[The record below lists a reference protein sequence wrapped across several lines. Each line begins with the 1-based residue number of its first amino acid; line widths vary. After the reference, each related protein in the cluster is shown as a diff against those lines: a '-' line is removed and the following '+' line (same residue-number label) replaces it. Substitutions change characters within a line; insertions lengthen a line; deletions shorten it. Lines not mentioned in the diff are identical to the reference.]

1 MPSGLPSFLTDTP
14 ASGPLRVAYV
24 QSLVSDIINR
34 RVFQHFLF
42 TFDDLD
48 NIFNEWADY
57 LGSKST
63 KREAIWRQRTLH
75 AAFSCPSSKPRIN
88 KFASSVIDDIL
99 HNIKP
104 FADKS
109 KREQIL
115 GAIKKIVKTAAE
127 AWRYARI
134 ELSRIRALPAVTP
147 NTEPGGEVLLTMF
160 PCIKRDPLPDDIRP
174 NVRDDVGCVYT
185 DGLVLTRD
193 SPAVLARRAEL
204 GERITI
210 PSHTTPTTQDANS
223 DGLSRFENSS
233 ERGSQQT
240 VYPPR
245 TNSPLISRSQASRA
259 DNDEG
264 SAPSSFTAQAGPSQ
278 QDEAGIGWLAEEARR
293 NNHRGSRTGM
303 SRGQED
309 DDLFEPVVGKQATY
323 DHSATESP
331 VQSPA
336 NSGVETPQLSQRTT
350 ATMSSSTDEEED
362 MESTPKAKGVPDW
375 REAGRTVPGA
385 W

>member
-24 QSLVSDIINR
+24 QSLVSEIINR

-57 LGSKST
+57 LGSKSI

-88 KFASSVIDDIL
+88 KFASSIIDDIVYI
-99 HNIKP
+99 IKP

-109 KREQIL
+109 KQEQIL

-127 AWRYARI
+127 TWRYARI
-134 ELSRIRALPAVTP
+134 ELSRIRALPAVAP
-147 NTEPGGEVLLTMF
+147 NTESGEEVLLTMF

-174 NVRDDVGCVYT
+174 DVRDDVGCVYT
-185 DGLVLTRD
+185 DGQVLTRR

-204 GERITI
+204 GERVTI
-210 PSHTTPTTQDANS
+210 PSHTQTTQDANP
-223 DGLSRFENSS
+223 DDLSGFENSI

-240 VYPPR
+240 VYPRR
-245 TNSPLISRSQASRA
+245 TNLPLIPRSQASRA
-259 DNDEG
+259 DDNEG
-264 SAPSSFTAQAGPSQ
+264 SAPSTFTAQAGPSQ

-293 NNHRGSRTGM
+293 NDYRGSRMGM
-303 SRGQED
+303 NRRQED
-309 DDLFEPVVGKQATY
+309 DDLFKPVAGKQVTN

-350 ATMSSSTDEEED
+350 ATTSSSTDEEED
-362 MESTPKAKGVPDW
+362 MESTPKAKEVPDW
-375 REAGRTVPGA
+375 KEAGGSVPGA